1 METQIML
8 FRRMSI
14 VVGLM
19 ALTLGNPPIL
29 AQSNSPSNVP
39 FSPNRM
45 DMAQSHGGGGNR
57 EMGEGYKER
66 MFEQLNLTDAQKQ
79 QLQDIRQRYG
89 NQMQPLHESLRNQ
102 QNELRQLM
110 AGNASDGEIRAKH
123 NEVLTIRQQLG
134 NLHFESMLEMR
145 NILDADQRAQLAQVM
160 ENHRQGRWNRRN
172 NDNSQGQRRQRG
184 LNNQ

>member
-1 METQIML
+1 ML

-14 VVGLM
+14 VAGLM

-39 FSPNRM
+39 FSSNRM
-45 DMAQSHGGGGNR
+45 DMAQSRIRGNK

-66 MFEQLNLTDAQKQ
+66 MFEQLNLSDAQRQ
-79 QLQDIRQRYG
+79 QLQDIRQRYSDEI
-89 NQMQPLHESLRNQ
+89 QPLHENLRNQ
-102 QNELRQLM
+102 QDELRQLM

-145 NILDADQRAQLAQVM
+145 NVLDTNQRAQLAQVM

-172 NDNSQGQRRQRG
+172 NDNYQGQGRQRG